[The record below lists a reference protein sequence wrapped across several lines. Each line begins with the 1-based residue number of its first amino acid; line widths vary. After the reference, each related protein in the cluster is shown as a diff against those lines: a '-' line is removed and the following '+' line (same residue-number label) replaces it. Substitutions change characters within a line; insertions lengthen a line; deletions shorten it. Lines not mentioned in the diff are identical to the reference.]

1 MNEGLIPRRYAK
13 ALLEFAKERN
23 SDQRLYGLMDNLTH
37 SFAANPDLEVIMANP
52 FVAPDRKEQLLMTAA
67 GAGSDDV
74 AYADFLKLLRGN
86 KRLPMARSIAIAYGE
101 GYRKEHNIYRVEV
114 TAAAPMAPA
123 DEERLKKFISSHLD
137 GGTMEYS
144 FKVKPELIGGFTV
157 SVGSE
162 KLDASVQNDLK
173 QLQLKLLG

>member
-1 MNEGLIPRRYAK
+1 MNEGLIPKRYAK
-13 ALLEFAKERN
+13 ALLEFARERN
-23 SDQRLYGLMDNLTH
+23 ADTRLYGLMGTLVH
-37 SFAANPDLEVIMANP
+37 SFAANPGLEEIMANP
-52 FVAPDRKEQLLMTAA
+52 FVAPDRKEQLLVTAA

-74 AYADFLKLLRGN
+74 VYADFLKLLRKN
-86 KRLPMARSIAIAYGE
+86 KRLPLARAIAMAYGE
-101 GYRKEHNIYRVEV
+101 GYRKGHDIYRVEV

-123 DEERLKKFISSHLD
+123 DEQRLKKLIGSHLN